1 MHTGSR
7 IRSLLL
13 IAAATVAVGFVQ
25 ITGNVHGAPGTAAS
39 LPMLNL
45 IHDLPTPGPV
55 SGVLWS
61 SDGTKVSAYSFGA
74 AASLPGIISVPSP
87 FSSLITI
94 WNADGTVFREL
105 RRPQPFIR
113 TQDTFAFVAG
123 DKQIAAPSIDPSDFS
138 FSIFDIDTGDI
149 IREIAQ
155 PYPAGRGVASRAMK
169 LVASPDE
176 SILAVTF
183 APAIAQPVTLY
194 STKSWSKIAI
204 LPDVPKNAAE
214 RPDVLAFSNDGK
226 FLAVGRVDNVVLIYD
241 VNSRRPVH
249 RFEPFPD
256 VGGVNAIAF
265 SPDGTNIAIGTYAT
279 NANRF
284 LPGGGVATGPAESSV
299 RIFRIKDGARVAAYP
314 KPLIIEALAWRPDG
328 RSVAFIGRPTPRALH
343 LWEPFAPQLS
353 ERTIELNDGA
363 DSLAFS
369 PDGQKLAVGVGQNLR
384 IYTVTH

>member
-194 STKSWSKIAI
+194 STKNWSKLAD
-204 LPDVPKNAAE
+204 LSDLAENAAA
-214 RPDVLAFSNDGK
+214 PNLLSFSKDGK
-226 FLAVGRVDNVVLIYD
+226 LLAVSRGDEVVLIYD
-241 VNSRRPVH
+241 MKARRVIQ

-265 SPDGTNIAIGTYAT
+265 SPDGGNIAIGTYAT
-279 NANRF
+279 KADRF

-314 KPLIIEALAWRPDG
+314 KPLIIENLAWNSDG

-343 LWEPFAPQLS
+343 LWDPFAMQLS

-369 PDGQKLAVGVGQNLR
+369 PDGRKLAVGVGRNLR